1 MNIQRLYYNLFLLFF
16 SIAFLCACS
25 KSDQPF
31 TCIVNGVDTC
41 ASSDNLKTLISID
54 EEYQTIHSFGAS
66 DCWSIKFIGKHWPE
80 NKKNK
85 IADLLFSKG
94 FDSKGNPIGIGL
106 SMWRMNIGAG
116 SFEQGNDSKIIS
128 PWRREE
134 CFQNATGE
142 FNWDKQLGNQW
153 FAKAAKLRGVE
164 HLLAFT
170 LSPPVHMTKNGLA
183 FGSSGVELGKINI
196 SQDKYFEYADFI
208 STVINNLSW
217 KGINIDFFSP
227 VNEPQWDWVAGPSGE
242 AGQEG
247 TSATNAEAFSLVSEL
262 DKGFLRN
269 NVTTKIVFG
278 EVGSLHD
285 LSTSVPRIPERSDVF
300 SFFWDRSSV
309 GYLGHLNSVK
319 KTISAHSYFS
329 QPDLPSLINNRLQLK
344 SKMSSV
350 NSEIDFWQTEYCIL
364 LYEDKTQGNGRDL
377 GIESALYVA
386 RVIHH
391 DLTLANASS
400 WQWWLGVSPSDYKDG
415 LVYVTDL
422 YGQMGEL
429 PSTIHDGLILESKML
444 WGLGNFSRFI
454 RPGSIRI
461 SASIKELNDPLVS
474 ASNLMISA
482 YKNVQNKE
490 VVLVIINMAEKPK
503 KIELQAIDG
512 LSGKY
517 KKYTTSASKNLE
529 FSEGLTNARVE
540 IDPKS
545 ISTLVF
551 DY

>member
-1 MNIQRLYYNLFLLFF
+1 MNIQRLYYNLFLVFF
-16 SIAFLCACS
+16 SIAFLNACS

-41 ASSDNLKTLISID
+41 ASSNNLKTVVSIG
-54 EEYQTIHSFGAS
+54 EEHQTIHSFGAS

-80 NKKNK
+80 NKKNQ

-116 SFEQGNDSKIIS
+116 SFEQGNESKIIS

-134 CFQNATGE
+134 CFQNSTGE
-142 FNWDKQLGNQW
+142 FNWDKQSGNQW

-164 HLLAFT
+164 NLLAFT
-170 LSPPVHMTKNGLA
+170 LSPPVQMTKNGLA

-196 SQDKYFEYADFI
+196 SQDKYFEYAEFI

-217 KGINIDFFSP
+217 KGINIDYFSP
-227 VNEPQWDWVAGPSGE
+227 VNEPQWDWVAGTSGE

-247 TSATNAEAFSLVSEL
+247 TSATNAEAFSLISEL
-262 DKGFLRN
+262 DKSFSRN
-269 NVTTKIVFG
+269 YVSTKIVFG
-278 EVGSLHD
+278 ESGTLQH
-285 LSTSVPRIPERSDVF
+285 LSSSVTGFSDRSDVF
-300 SFFWDRSSV
+300 NFFWNRSSQ
-309 GYLGHLNSVK
+309 GYIGDLTTVQ
-319 KTISAHSYFS
+319 KTISGHSYFS
-329 QPDLPSLINNRLQLK
+329 QPDLPSLVNNRLQLK
-344 SKMSSV
+344 SRISSV

-364 LYEDKTQGNGRDL
+364 SYEDKTQGNGRDL

-444 WGLGNFSRFI
+444 WALGNFSRFI

-461 SASIKELNDPLVS
+461 SASIQGMNDPLAS

-490 VVLVIINMAEKPK
+490 VVLVIINMTEKPRM
-503 KIELQAIDG
+503 IELHTIDG
-512 LSGKY
+512 LSEKY
-517 KKYTTSASKNLE
+517 RKYVTSASKNLE
-529 FSEGLTNARVE
+529 FSEGSTNNSIE

-545 ISTLVF
+545 ISTFVF